1 MMIIRPIEPGD
12 LPALERLVDGTGI
25 GLTSLPRDR
34 ATLAQRIEHSQRSFA
49 RAPAE
54 ADEREER
61 LYFFVLEESTSGRI
75 VGTTAIKAGIGL
87 SEPYYSYRLS
97 TVVHASRELGV
108 YKSIPTLYLTN
119 DYTGC
124 AEIGSLYLDPEY
136 RGGGNGRLLSKC
148 RFLFF
153 AEFIE
158 RFAPKVVAEMRG
170 VSDELGRS
178 PFWDCL
184 GRHFF
189 SMEFPRADYLT
200 GTRGK
205 TFIAE
210 LMPRNPI
217 YVPLLRPEAQAVIGR
232 VHDHT
237 RAALSL
243 LQEEGFH
250 YEGYVDI
257 FDGGPTLEA
266 RVAQIRSVRY
276 SECLQARIAEVTE
289 NAPRLLISNRH
300 WQEFRCTLAP
310 AERHDS
316 ELRIDASIARGL
328 GIESGERVRV
338 VSPK

>member
-1 MMIIRPIEPGD
+1 
-12 LPALERLVDGTGI
+12 
-25 GLTSLPRDR
+25 
-34 ATLAQRIEHSQRSFA
+34 
-49 RAPAE
+49 
-54 ADEREER
+54 
-61 LYFFVLEESTSGRI
+61 
-75 VGTTAIKAGIGL
+75 
-87 SEPYYSYRLS
+87 RLS

-136 RGGGNGRLLSKC
+136 RGRGNSRLLSKC

-153 AEFIE
+153 AEFSE

-170 VSDELGRS
+170 VSDERGRS

-184 GRHFF
+184 GQHFF
-189 SMEFPRADYLT
+189 SMEFRRADYLS

-237 RAALSL
+237 RAALGL

-266 RVAQIRSVRY
+266 RVGQIRSVRY
-276 SECLQARIAEVTE
+276 SECLHACIGQVPES
-289 NAPRLLISNRH
+289 APRLLISNRH
-300 WQEFRCTLAP
+300 WREFRCTLAP
-310 AERHDS
+310 AERHGS
-316 ELRIDASIARGL
+316 ELLIDAATGRGL
-328 GIESGERVRV
+328 GIDSEAPVRV

>member
-1 MMIIRPIEPGD
+1 MTIRPIEPGD
-12 LPALERLVDGTGI
+12 LHALEQLVDGTGA
-25 GLTSLPRDR
+25 GMTSLPRDR
-34 ATLAQRIEHSQRSFA
+34 ATLRQRITYSRQSFA
-49 RAPAE
+49 RSPAGV
-54 ADEREER
+54 DGTEER
-61 LYFFVLEESTSGRI
+61 LFFFVLEDNATGRI

-108 YKSIPTLYLTN
+108 HKVIPTLYLTN

-136 RGGGNGRLLSKC
+136 RHSGNGRLLSKC
-148 RFLFF
+148 RFLFLAEF
-153 AEFIE
+153 AECFP
-158 RFAPKVVAEMRG
+158 PKVVAEMRG
-170 VSDELGRS
+170 VSDEHGRS
-178 PFWDCL
+178 PFWGCL
-184 GRHFF
+184 GQHFF
-189 SMEFPRADYLT
+189 SMEFSRADYLT

-217 YVPLLRPEAQAVIGR
+217 YVPLLSPEAQVVIGR

-266 RVAQIRSVRY
+266 RVRQIRSVRY
-276 SECLQARIAEVTE
+276 SERLHVRIGLVAES
-289 NAPRLLISNRH
+289 APQLLISNTRWH
-300 WQEFRCTLAP
+300 EFRCTLMP
-310 AERHDS
+310 AERHGS
-316 ELRIDASIARGL
+316 ELVIDASTALGL
-328 GIESGERVRV
+328 GIDSGAPVRV

>member
-1 MMIIRPIEPGD
+1 MLSIRPIEPGD
-12 LPALERLVDGTGI
+12 LQALQRLIEGTGI
-25 GLTSLPRDR
+25 GLTSLPRDSAALR
-34 ATLAQRIEHSQRSFA
+34 QRLAHSQRSFA
-49 RAPAE
+49 YAPTE
-54 ADEREER
+54 TEGEQER
-61 LYFFVLEESTSGRI
+61 LFFFVLEEQATGRI
-75 VGTTAIKAGIGL
+75 AGTTAIKAGIGL

-97 TVVHASRELGV
+97 TVVHASPELGV
-108 YKSIPTLYLTN
+108 YQSIPTLYLTN

-136 RGGGNGRLLSKC
+136 RHGGNGRLLSKC
-148 RFLFF
+148 RLLFLAEF
-153 AEFIE
+153 AE
-158 RFAPKVVAEMRG
+158 RFPLKVVAEMRG
-170 VSDELGRS
+170 VSDAQGRS

-189 SMEFPRADYLT
+189 SMEFSRADYLT

-217 YVPLLRPEAQAVIGR
+217 YVPLLQPEAQAVIGR

-243 LQEEGFH
+243 LEEEGFH

-266 RVAQIRSVRY
+266 RIAQIGSVRH
-276 SECLQARIAEVTE
+276 SERLYARIGRIAES
-289 NAPRLLISNRH
+289 APRRLISNTH

-310 AERHDS
+310 AEYHGG
-316 ELRIDASIARGL
+316 ELMIDATTGDAL
-328 GIESGERVRV
+328 GVDSGAPLRA